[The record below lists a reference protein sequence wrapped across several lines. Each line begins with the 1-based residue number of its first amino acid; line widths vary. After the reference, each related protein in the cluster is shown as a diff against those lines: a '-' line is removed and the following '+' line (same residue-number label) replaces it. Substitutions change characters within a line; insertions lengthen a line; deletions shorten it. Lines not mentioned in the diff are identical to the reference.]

1 MTSTKE
7 LTLVNAEVL
16 TPEEKTELDTE
27 IDRIIEAHKENRREI
42 NRLVFESVAAMTEA
56 DEAGSELESKGFLR
70 RFIGGITGSNQKLQ
84 NKINRSRAA
93 AQYASQQTLQ
103 KLAEQNLMSFDL
115 ITAVNNKLNASM
127 QGVSME
133 INHIY
138 EGLGK
143 FFRYNRSQLVRLE
156 MRLARV
162 ERNIDLL
169 TWQNSIEYLE
179 FEGEEYREMDETRK
193 IICLVR
199 DFYDITKGDYS
210 TSDLLLLKTAMS
222 TIDIDPKN
230 PVNYGQVI
238 ENIADDPALQE
249 KLLGGAHLRP
259 LEDPGYLISMGSL
272 QKLDALRNEENYL
285 VGTVQKCLENRG
297 IEISEETVCRD
308 LTREYMKRRAGVNLD
323 IEVESFD
330 MMLDLLYALKQTEE
344 EKLLEMPQESRL
356 AEAERLFLSCQ
367 LQKAYTLFEELG
379 KEECGRAMYRLVQL
393 PRQSNNSWNEKC
405 GRAMYYLGEYYTHG
419 YGNIRENEQ
428 KARYWR
434 EKGAEAGDVLA
445 SLNCAYLLPENSEK
459 QIKIF
464 RKMFAP
470 VKQLAEAGDPVAQIE
485 LSDLYSEGYGTNADM
500 SQCIYWLKQ
509 SAGKGYW
516 RSQDKLGSCY
526 YWGEGVEQDYEEAV
540 KWYRKAA
547 EQGYNWAQNH
557 LGGCYKNGKGVEQN
571 YGEAVKWY
579 RKAAEQGYD
588 RAQYNLGICCWN
600 GQGIEQNYEE
610 AVKWWRKAAEQ
621 GFADAQCYL
630 GECYRDGEGVG
641 RDYTEARKW
650 FQKAAEQGNERA
662 QNNLKNL

>member
-1 MTSTKE
+1 MTNTKE
-7 LTLVNAEVL
+7 LTLVDAEVL

-56 DEAGSELESKGFLR
+56 DEAGSKLESKGFLR
-70 RFIGGITGSNQKLQ
+70 RLIGGFTGSNQKLQ

-143 FFRYNRSQLVRLE
+143 FFKYNQNQLVRLE

-162 ERNIDLL
+162 ERNVNLL
-169 TWQNSIEYLE
+169 TWQNSIEYLD
-179 FEGEEYREMDETRK
+179 FNGEEYREMDDTRK
-193 IICLVR
+193 IVCLVR
-199 DFYDITKGDYS
+199 DFYDITKGEYS

-222 TIDIDPKN
+222 TIDIDPKD

-259 LEDPGYLISMGSL
+259 IEDPGYLISMGSL

-297 IEISEETVCRD
+297 MEISEETVCRD
-308 LTREYMKRRAGVNLD
+308 LTSEYMKKRAGVNLD

-344 EKLLEMPQESRL
+344 ENLLEI
-356 AEAERLFLSCQ
+356 AEVEDADAQKHLGDCYYDGERVDQDYEEAVKWYRKAAEQ
-367 LQKAYTLFEELG
+367 G
-379 KEECGRAMYRLVQL
+379 
-393 PRQSNNSWNEKC
+393 
-405 GRAMYYLGEYYTHG
+405 
-419 YGNIRENEQ
+419 
-428 KARYWR
+428 
-434 EKGAEAGDVLA
+434 
-445 SLNCAYLLPENSEK
+445 
-459 QIKIF
+459 
-464 RKMFAP
+464 
-470 VKQLAEAGDPVAQIE
+470 
-485 LSDLYSEGYGTNADM
+485 NADAQN
-500 SQCIYWLKQ
+500 SLGNCYHDGEGVDQDYEEAAKWWRK
-509 SAGKGYW
+509 SAEQGDADA
-516 RSQDKLGSCY
+516 QNHLGNCYYNGEGVEWDEEEAVKWYRKAAEQGNADAQNSLGNCY
-526 YWGEGVEQDYEEAV
+526 YWEEGVEQNYEEAVKWYRKAAEQGNADAQYNLGNCYCWEEGVEQNYKEAVKWYRKAAEQGYDWAQNNLGNCFLNGQGVEQDYEEAV

-547 EQGYNWAQNH
+547 EQGCDWAQYH
-557 LGGCYKNGKGVEQN
+557 LGNCFWNGRGVE
-571 YGEAVKWY
+571 K
-579 RKAAEQGYD
+579 D
-588 RAQYNLGICCWN
+588 
-600 GQGIEQNYEE
+600 YEE
-610 AVKWWRKAAEQ
+610 AAKWWRKAAEQ
-621 GFADAQCYL
+621 GNADAQCYL
-630 GECYRDGEGVG
+630 GECYRDGDGIG
-641 RDYTEARKW
+641 QDDTEARKW